1 MFMPLIA
8 ALAAFFGSASGKMI
22 IGFFPPSSKLTR
34 FNPDA
39 ASRAI
44 ARPVGTEPTKPIRS
58 TSGWRTSA
66 EPVAPSPVV
75 MLTTPGG
82 KMPSHN
88 SPMRRLDNGACSEP
102 LIGTRD
108 HSRNAA
114 FAAPTARSTSTS
126 EAKGTSPSFS
136 MLEGLI
142 EAKLLP
148 EAGATHSPPIKRP
161 RGVKLSGGASMLSSG
176 HDRGTQH
183 AALGCLLE
191 GGVEILQGEFR
202 IDDISDR
209 NSIADRHDEIHRL
222 NEMPA

>member
-1 MFMPLIA
+1 MSPRMPTM
-8 ALAAFFGSASGKMI
+8 ALPESTASISAS
-22 IGFFPPSSKLTR
+22 SSACFSMRSASCTR
-34 FNPDA
+34 Q
-39 ASRAI
+39 RA
-44 ARPVGTEPTKPIRS
+44 RS
-58 TSGWRTSA
+58 
-66 EPVAPSPVV
+66 
-75 MLTTPGG
+75 
-82 KMPSHN
+82 
-88 SPMRRLDNGACSEP
+88 

-176 HDRGTQH
+176 HDRGPQH
-183 AALGCLLE
+183 AALGGLLE

-202 IDDISDR
+202 IDDIF
-209 NSIADRHDEIHRL
+209 
-222 NEMPA
+222 